1 MTPEDR
7 FRAYID
13 AFNRSDYEALCRF
26 YAPDV
31 RLVIGNGTE
40 LIGRDA
46 IVDFY
51 KPVKAATRRTIEVVQ
66 CFHDG
71 NVLAAELESEFL
83 ALEDLPAFVAGPM
96 HKGDRR
102 YLNSLV
108 LYDFEGDHYTRIRA
122 AILKRE
128 YRPVAAAA

>member
-13 AFNRSDYEALCRF
+13 AFNRSDYEALCGY

-40 LIGRDA
+40 LVGREA
-46 IVDFY
+46 IVEFY
-51 KPVKAATRRTIEVVQ
+51 RPVKATTQRTIQVLQ

-83 ALEDLPAFVAGPM
+83 ALQDLPDFVAGPM
-96 HKGDRR
+96 NKGDRR

-108 LYDFEGDHYTRIRA
+108 LYDFDGDHYTRIRA
-122 AILKRE
+122 AVLKRE
-128 YRPVAAAA
+128 YRPLV

>member
-1 MTPEDR
+1 MSPEDR

-13 AFNRSDYEALCRF
+13 AFNRSDYEALCRH

-40 LIGRDA
+40 LIGREA

-96 HKGDRR
+96 NKGDRR

-108 LYDFEGDHYTRIRA
+108 LYHFEGEHYTRIRA
-122 AILKRE
+122 AILRRD
-128 YRPVAAAA
+128 YRPA

>member
-1 MTPEDR
+1 MTPEQR
-7 FRAYID
+7 FRAYMD
-13 AFNRSDYEALCRF
+13 AFNRSDYDALCGF
-26 YAPDV
+26 YAPDI

-40 LIGRDA
+40 LVGRQA

-51 KPVKAATRRTIEVVQ
+51 RPVKAVTQRTIDVLQ

-71 NVLAAELESEFL
+71 KVLAAELESEFL
-83 ALEDLPAFVAGPM
+83 ALEDLPDFVSGPM
-96 HKGDRR
+96 NKGDRR

-108 LYDFEGDHYTRIRA
+108 LYDFEGEHYTRIRA

-128 YRPVAAAA
+128 YRPAS

>member
-1 MTPEDR
+1 MMPEDR

-13 AFNRSDYEALCRF
+13 AFNRSDYDALRRY

-40 LIGRDA
+40 LVGREA
-46 IVDFY
+46 IVEFY
-51 KPVKAATRRTIEVVQ
+51 RPVKAATERTIQVLQ

-83 ALEDLPAFVAGPM
+83 ALQDLPDFAAGPM
-96 HKGDRR
+96 NKGDRR

-108 LYDFEGDHYTRIRA
+108 LYEFDGDHYTSIRA
-122 AILKRE
+122 AVLKRE
-128 YRPVAAAA
+128 YRPLA

>member
-13 AFNRSDYEALCRF
+13 AFNRSDYDALRQY
-26 YAPDV
+26 YAPEV

-40 LIGRDA
+40 LVGREA
-46 IVDFY
+46 IIEFY
-51 KPVKAATRRTIEVVQ
+51 RPVKAATERTIQVLQ

-71 NVLAAELESEFL
+71 NVLAAELESEFV
-83 ALEDLPAFVAGPM
+83 ALRDLPDFAAGPM
-96 HKGDRR
+96 KKCDRR
-102 YLNSLV
+102 YINSLV

-122 AILKRE
+122 AVLKRE
-128 YRPVAAAA
+128 YRPLA